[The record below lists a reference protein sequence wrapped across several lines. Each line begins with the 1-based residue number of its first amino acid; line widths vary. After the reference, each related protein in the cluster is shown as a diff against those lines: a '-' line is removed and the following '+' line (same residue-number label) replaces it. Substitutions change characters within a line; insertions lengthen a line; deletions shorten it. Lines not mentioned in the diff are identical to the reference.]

1 MSKRLLPLFI
11 LVSLMLLPDL
21 PAADAERSAGSG
33 GAVDLR
39 GYFPE
44 AGSIDSRMEAEE
56 YQEYGRGMLYDYING
71 GAEVYLDLEFV
82 KVGARDYVIQLE
94 EETYFTLD
102 VYDMAKPVNAFGIY
116 SAESHGDIPAVDV
129 GVAGYMGGGA
139 LTFWI
144 QRYYVKIRADD
155 DSDAVN
161 GMLKKMA
168 GIVSSRIGDPGRVPP
183 DMDLFPAR
191 DRVPASERY
200 AARNLMGVGPLKG
213 FSTRFE
219 KNGQEITLH
228 LCHFDSEAEAAGAE
242 KALAKRV
249 GTSPDGSTGG
259 RAYAFASKYF
269 GNGRILRVKSYIA
282 IAQGSAGEEAG
293 GSWASDLVDEFFK
306 VVTAAGST

>member
-1 MSKRLLPLFI
+1 MSEKLLPLF
-11 LVSLMLLPDL
+11 LLLSLTLLPA
-21 PAADAERSAGSG
+21 PAAAGAGPSAGPE

-44 AGSIDSRMEAEE
+44 AESIDLRMEAEE
-56 YQEYGRGMLYDYING
+56 YQEYDRGRLFDYIDG

-94 EETYFTLD
+94 EETYITLD

-116 SAESHGDIPAVDV
+116 SAESHGDLPAVDV
-129 GVAGYMGGGA
+129 GVAGHMGGGA
-139 LTFWI
+139 LTFWT

-168 GIVSSRIGDPGRVPP
+168 GVVSSRIGEPGRIPP
-183 DMDLFPAR
+183 EMALFPET

-213 FSTRFE
+213 FSSRYE
-219 KNGQEITLH
+219 KSGREITLH
-228 LCHFDSEAEAAGAE
+228 LCRYDSEAEAAEAE
-242 KALAKRV
+242 KALARRV
-249 GTSPDGSTGG
+249 GTSPAGD

-282 IAQGSAGEEAG
+282 VAQGLTGEEAE
-293 GSWASDLVDEFFK
+293 GSWASGLLGGFFK
-306 VVTAAGST
+306 AVTAAGSA